1 MRGQRGHASWRN
13 RRARGA
19 KWARAFLTG
28 VPSEGASGQVSVKES
43 LAVAGCA
50 STAGLAKRIGTRAVA
65 DAPVVAALRLA
76 GAVPFC
82 QTNLPQTNLSY
93 GCSNPVFGET
103 CSPLDPRR
111 TPGGSSGGE
120 AALLAAGGSLLGIGP
135 PPAPLISISLVS
147 SPILSPHLHCSPLPS
162 CSRTSSASGFSPPA
176 PAPAPPPRPPA
187 RARREAHAVRGGA
200 ASWAAGADVGGSVR
214 VPAAFCGVCG
224 FKPGSGRSSTR
235 GSYSSTAGQ
244 SGVAAAAGPLCR
256 SVAGLEAAM
265 RATTG
270 APMHALDAQVPPL
283 PWRGE
288 DAAPL
293 RGQRGGGPHA
303 LRVGFYLSDGF
314 LSPSPACA
322 RAVRKSPRP
331 PAPARAS
338 RCTLDAQC
346 ALGPNLCAACALLR
360 ERGHEV
366 VQFEPPSAARG
377 VLLFFRLLTADGGAA
392 VLEACAQRIIDASPD
407 ASPDASLDASP
418 SLPFSPL
425 RVHAPLPASPLAGS
439 PAVKGGAQG

>member
-1 MRGQRGHASWRN
+1 
-13 RRARGA
+13 
-19 KWARAFLTG
+19 
-28 VPSEGASGQVSVKES
+28 
-43 LAVAGCA
+43 
-50 STAGLAKRIGTRAVA
+50 
-65 DAPVVAALRLA
+65 
-76 GAVPFC
+76 
-82 QTNLPQTNLSY
+82 
-93 GCSNPVFGET
+93 
-103 CSPLDPRR
+103 
-111 TPGGSSGGE
+111 
-120 AALLAAGGSLLGIGP
+120 
-135 PPAPLISISLVS
+135 
-147 SPILSPHLHCSPLPS
+147 
-162 CSRTSSASGFSPPA
+162 
-176 PAPAPPPRPPA
+176 
-187 RARREAHAVRGGA
+187 VRGGA